1 MEKEIDNYTEE
12 ELLNNYEILTGLK
25 QEDMSIEDIRQ
36 YLKDYWKE
44 QTYRDEHIIEDN
56 IKKENCVKSFGEI
69 FEIKNIKIDISKLP
83 LLKYIIREFGEDL
96 YIPSEKNEKLKNEKE
111 KLKREFETILT
122 KEQYEKFIKYWELEN
137 KSTEELEE
145 QLFMYGFIMAKELD
159 RETKNIKKRIT
170 RINLV
175 VLI

>member
-1 MEKEIDNYTEE
+1 MEEKIIISKKLLEEITKNNE
-12 ELLNNYEILTGLK
+12 ELLNLLQKYNEGDFEKYQDINLK
-25 QEDMSIEDIRQ
+25 IEDS
-36 YLKDYWKE
+36 
-44 QTYRDEHIIEDN
+44 
-56 IKKENCVKSFGEI
+56 IKKENCIRTFGEI
-69 FEIKNIKIDISKLP
+69 FEIDNIEINTTKLP
-83 LLKYIIREFGEDL
+83 LLKYILREFGEDL
-96 YIPSEKNEKLKNEKE
+96 YTPSEKNKKLKEEKA
-111 KLKREFETILT
+111 KLQKEFETILT

>member
-12 ELLNNYEILTGLK
+12 ELLNNYETLTGLK
-25 QEDMSIEDIRQ
+25 QEDMSLEEIRQ

-44 QTYRDEHIIEDN
+44 QIYRDS
-56 IKKENCVKSFGEI
+56 IKKENCIKTFGEI
-69 FEIKNIKIDISKLP
+69 FEIDNIEIDTTKLP
-83 LLKYIIREFGEDL
+83 LLKYILREFGEDL
-96 YIPSEKNEKLKNEKE
+96 YTPSEKNEKLKNEKE